1 MLLACIYLYLCDI
14 FDVQLLTMP
23 RLLCASFLEIGRE
36 NTHSHRRPPINDEST
51 TTTPI
56 GKDLKSVQML

>member
-14 FDVQLLTMP
+14 FDVQLLTIP
-23 RLLCASFLEIGRE
+23 RLLCASLLEIGRE

-51 TTTPI
+51 THT